1 MWTFPLLYPQT
12 QSSYRITYS
21 SLCRRLAIGTVCECG
36 VRFTGLISKSACLCK
51 SFTLHKGSLNTGWQF
66 HVQIN
71 LISTGSE
78 KCTSHIQSLD
88 QAGGRCLSSQ
98 NYKKSFQTD
107 MNLQLVSSWRLLK
120 VCDSVWGSTKGHV
133 CEAMNFLRQA
143 MIPQRLYLGR
153 ITSTARYN
161 LTFVPQGS
169 HTALLTNDSVT
180 VGLCPQWNRLKRTKH
195 VFAVECRSARQ
206 I

>member
-1 MWTFPLLYPQT
+1 MASHTSRHICLFKSCTLLKCQ
-12 QSSYRITYS
+12 
-21 SLCRRLAIGTVCECG
+21 
-36 VRFTGLISKSACLCK
+36 
-51 SFTLHKGSLNTGWQF
+51 LNKRWQL

-71 LISTGSE
+71 LISTGTE
-78 KCTSHIQSLD
+78 KCTSHITSQD

-98 NYKKSFQTD
+98 NYKERLQTD

-143 MIPQRLYLGR
+143 MIPERLYLGR

-180 VGLCPQWNRLKRTKH
+180 VGLCPRWNRLKRTKH
-195 VFAVECRSARQ
+195 VSAVECRSARQ

>member
-1 MWTFPLLYPQT
+1 
-12 QSSYRITYS
+12 
-21 SLCRRLAIGTVCECG
+21 
-36 VRFTGLISKSACLCK
+36 
-51 SFTLHKGSLNTGWQF
+51 
-66 HVQIN
+66 
-71 LISTGSE
+71 
-78 KCTSHIQSLD
+78 
-88 QAGGRCLSSQ
+88 
-98 NYKKSFQTD
+98 
-107 MNLQLVSSWRLLK
+107 MNLQLVSSWRHLK
-120 VCDSVWGSTKGHV
+120 VCDIVWGSTKGHV

-143 MIPQRLYLGR
+143 MIPERLYLGR

-180 VGLCPQWNRLKRTKH
+180 VGLCPRWNRLKRTKH

>member
-1 MWTFPLLYPQT
+1 MRMVE
-12 QSSYRITYS
+12 SYMI
-21 SLCRRLAIGTVCECG
+21 LKCQHN
-36 VRFTGLISKSACLCK
+36 KS
-51 SFTLHKGSLNTGWQF
+51 WQL

-71 LISTGSE
+71 LISTYSE
-78 KCTSHIQSLD
+78 KCTSHFMRQD
-88 QAGGRCLSSQ
+88 QAEGRCLSSQ
-98 NYKKSFQTD
+98 NYKESLQTD

-120 VCDSVWGSTKGHV
+120 VFDSVWSFSKGHV
-133 CEAMNFLRQA
+133 CEAMNVLRQA
-143 MIPQRLYLGR
+143 MIPERLYLGR

-180 VGLCPQWNRLKRTKH
+180 VGLCPWWNRLKRTKH
-195 VFAVECRSARQ
+195 VFAVECHAARQ

>member
-1 MWTFPLLYPQT
+1 MCLFKSNVLLKCQCNK
-12 QSSYRITYS
+12 I
-21 SLCRRLAIGTVCECG
+21 
-36 VRFTGLISKSACLCK
+36 
-51 SFTLHKGSLNTGWQF
+51 WQF
-66 HVQIN
+66 HVRIN
-71 LISTGSE
+71 LISIGTE
-78 KCTSHIQSLD
+78 KCTSGFTRRD
-88 QAGGRCLSSQ
+88 GAGAGASPLRITR
-98 NYKKSFQTD
+98 SFQTD
-107 MNLQLVSSWRLLK
+107 LNLQLVSSWRLLK

-143 MIPQRLYLGR
+143 MIPERLYLGR

-180 VGLCPQWNRLKRTKH
+180 VGLCPRWNRLKRTKH
-195 VFAVECRSARQ
+195 VFAVECGSARQ

>member
-1 MWTFPLLYPQT
+1 MQVTCIQTSGRTFKHTRLFNSNTLLKCQ
-12 QSSYRITYS
+12 
-21 SLCRRLAIGTVCECG
+21 
-36 VRFTGLISKSACLCK
+36 
-51 SFTLHKGSLNTGWQF
+51 LNERWQYC
-66 HVQIN
+66 VQIN
-71 LISTGSE
+71 LISAGTE
-78 KCTSHIQSLD
+78 KCTSHITSQD
-88 QAGGRCLSSQ
+88 QAGGRCLSSL
-98 NYKKSFQTD
+98 NYKESSQTD

-133 CEAMNFLRQA
+133 CGAMNFLRQA
-143 MIPQRLYLGR
+143 MIPERLYLGG